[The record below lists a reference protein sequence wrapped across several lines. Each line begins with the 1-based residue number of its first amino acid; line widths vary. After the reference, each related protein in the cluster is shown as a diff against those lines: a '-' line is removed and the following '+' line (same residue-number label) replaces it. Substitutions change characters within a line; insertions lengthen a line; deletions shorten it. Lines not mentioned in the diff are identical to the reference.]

1 MSTFQESSSLTPL
14 NPTLHSSNHLVWHI
28 IWDFLVTLVTT
39 GTLYGDNGD
48 DDGFGDGDT
57 EHEAEGIADG
67 SLAPDETVRK
77 NYFSRPLKC
86 DDGQSFNREKVGK
99 RENI

>member
-1 MSTFQESSSLTPL
+1 MSS
-14 NPTLHSSNHLVWHI
+14 
-28 IWDFLVTLVTT
+28 
-39 GTLYGDNGD
+39 GALYGDNSD

-99 RENI
+99 NRKHLNYVLLRQSHASLSSSAALSTIELTIRKKTAPQQ

>member
-1 MSTFQESSSLTPL
+1 MSS
-14 NPTLHSSNHLVWHI
+14 
-28 IWDFLVTLVTT
+28 

-86 DDGQSFNREKVGK
+86 DDGQSLNREKVGK

>member
-1 MSTFQESSSLTPL
+1 MSS
-14 NPTLHSSNHLVWHI
+14 
-28 IWDFLVTLVTT
+28 

-86 DDGQSFNREKVGK
+86 DEGQSFNREKVGK
-99 RENI
+99 KIENISIMYCWDSLMLLWVPLQPSLQ